1 MIRKSDNKK
10 NGIYEIVLSRKNT
23 AKDEDKRVTK
33 LTVNTKN
40 KTFTYESKIIKK
52 EFKIQNHSFIGI
64 LSSADT
70 LKKCVDD
77 RTTIYFYCHEYPSYS
92 RFRRKST
99 DIPMSYEI
107 IVPFSNTHETV
118 FTIYTQPKSQIVHES
133 EFVEICDGRVSEN
146 EFKLSPSGTTNK
158 NDLATFMCAIH
169 RMNNTVNKRGV
180 V

>member
-1 MIRKSDNKK
+1 MSLKSDNKK
-10 NGIYEIVLSRKNT
+10 DGIYEIVLSRKNA
-23 AKDEDKRVTK
+23 AKDEDERVTK
-33 LTVNTKN
+33 LTVNTKD

-52 EFKIQNHSFIGI
+52 EFKIQNHSFIGV
-64 LSSADT
+64 LSSVDT

-77 RTTIYFYCHEYPSYS
+77 RTTIYFYCHQNPSYS
-92 RFRRKST
+92 RFRRNST
-99 DIPMSYEI
+99 DIPVSYEI

-118 FTIYTQPKSQIVHES
+118 FTIYTPPESQIVHES

-158 NDLATFMCAIH
+158 NDLSAFICAIH
-169 RMNNTVNKRGV
+169 RMNNTVNKGEV